1 MFIYQYVKFIL
12 HLNYQLKIRQMKTNF
27 LLPHKYKVFGWV
39 FLILGI
45 ISGIILYATDFEPD
59 VLNTHVLSIYNGDS
73 LFSGTD
79 EGWFKI
85 IENGIVDELSALAII
100 IGGLLVGFTKEKV
113 EDEFIYQLRTESL
126 VWAIIVNYSILGFA
140 VIFVYDM
147 LFFNVMIFNMF
158 TPLFIFIIRFN
169 FLKLKSTNHDE

>member
-1 MFIYQYVKFIL
+1 MA
-12 HLNYQLKIRQMKTNF
+12 TNF

-39 FLILGI
+39 LLILGI
-45 ISGIILYATDFEPD
+45 VSGIFLYATDFEPD
-59 VLNTHVLSIYNGDS
+59 MLITKVLTIYNGDS

-85 IENGIVDELSALAII
+85 IENGIIDELSALVII
-100 IGGLLVGFTKEKV
+100 IGGLIVGFTKEKV
-113 EDEFIYQLRTESL
+113 EDEFIYKLRTESL
-126 VWAIIVNYSILGFA
+126 VWAIIVNYTILALA

-169 FLKLKSTNHDE
+169 FLKLKSTTHDE